1 MEPPKQVKQ
10 TAPPQKKV
18 KDPDPDVE
26 TITIKE
32 EKKTKKAAAPKQP
45 QVIQDDDQ
53 HYTIR

>member
-10 TAPPQKKV
+10 TVPPQKKV
-18 KDPDPDVE
+18 KDPDPEVE